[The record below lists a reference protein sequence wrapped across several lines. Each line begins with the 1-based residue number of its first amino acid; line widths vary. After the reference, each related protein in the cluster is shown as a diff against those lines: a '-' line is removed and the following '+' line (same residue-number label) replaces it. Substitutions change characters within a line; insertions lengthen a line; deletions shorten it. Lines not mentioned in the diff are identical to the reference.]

1 MKQEAASHAN
11 TERFN
16 AIASTFDDNPTRV
29 ALARGV
35 ASAILEAVPVTA
47 REQAMELGCG
57 TGLVTALLAPS
68 LRHVLAVDGSANML
82 DVLRRKASDLGIHN
96 IEPLEMDLSQHMPVG
111 PFDLIY
117 SSMTLHHIEDVETL
131 FRRVYERL
139 APAAWVAFADLA
151 LEDGTFHADGVPGVM
166 HHGFEPATLLDW
178 LEHAGFVDVRAR
190 TAHVVKKTRADGSMR
205 EYPVLLVTAQ
215 RPVPSGE
222 A

>member
-29 ALARGV
+29 DLARGV
-35 ASAILEAVPVTA
+35 ASAILDAVPITGTT
-47 REQAMELGCG
+47 RAMELGCG
-57 TGLVTALLAPS
+57 TGLVTALLAPR
-68 LRHVLAVDGSANML
+68 LRHVLAVDGSAKML
-82 DVLRRKASDLGIHN
+82 DVLRRKASDLGIPN
-96 IEPLEMDLSQHMPVG
+96 IEPLEMDLAQDMPTG

-117 SSMTLHHIEDVETL
+117 SSMTLHHIDDVATL
-131 FRRVYERL
+131 FRRVFKRL
-139 APAAWVAFADLA
+139 APTGRVAFADLA

-166 HHGFEPATLLDW
+166 HHGFEAAKLLDW
-178 LEHAGFVDVRAR
+178 LNAAGFVNVQAR

-215 RPVPSGE
+215 RQPTNASS
-222 A
+222 